1 MPSTPLIF
9 TALSSLT
16 PAFYSSPNEEYRA
29 AKSHA
34 KPFTVEIS
42 RTLVD
47 QLSGLECVMRW
58 ILVCLGSLATGVL
71 TIVLSLALLLVSLF
85 VYGRYVLGIAASN
98 ESVGWDPVSLFGR
111 YWKLGV
117 IGIPLLIF
125 GLGCG
130 VGFWFL
136 SKRLHG

>member
-1 MPSTPLIF
+1 
-9 TALSSLT
+9 
-16 PAFYSSPNEEYRA
+16 
-29 AKSHA
+29 
-34 KPFTVEIS
+34 
-42 RTLVD
+42 
-47 QLSGLECVMRW
+47 MRW
-58 ILVCLGSLATGVL
+58 ILVCLGSLATGFL

-85 VYGRYVLGIAASN
+85 VYGRYVLGVAASN